1 MPLRYEEI
9 MRILKDLGFV
19 FDRQTWSHERYEK
32 WECGMTVAHHKEFL
46 PKTAKSML
54 KNIAET
60 AGLEV
65 KELIKRYKIKL

>member
-1 MPLRYEEI
+1 
-9 MRILKDLGFV
+9 
-19 FDRQTWSHERYEK
+19 
-32 WECGMTVAHHKEFL
+32 MTVAHHKEFL